1 MSDRD
6 AEAAQ
11 WFARM
16 RAPDADADRAAFEA
30 WRADPNNAEA
40 YARAEED
47 WLLTAGVAPEY
58 LAAHRKAADKPSF
71 TRTHWA
77 LAASLVLAISLA
89 FAWILLGNRGAEPI
103 VAENTTGEVV
113 LEDGTRVALMDGATI
128 DADFGKSERRV
139 ALSGGRARFTVAH
152 DAARP
157 FRVIA
162 AGSETTALGTIF
174 EVDLTG
180 REPVINLIEG
190 TVEVRAA
197 SKRLPLL
204 RLRPGQRAAV
214 AVDGPK
220 LIEPAA
226 GSEPIAMASPVV
238 AAGADSLLIADNLP
252 LGAVLDRANRI
263 NAAKIELADAS
274 LGGRPI
280 SGRFEVADA
289 GSLARKL
296 AVALDLDVEQRGD
309 GYVLKAKIKN

>member
-1 MSDRD
+1 MSDRN
-6 AEAAQ
+6 AEAAH
-11 WFARM
+11 WFAHM
-16 RAPDADADRAAFEA
+16 RGPDADADRGDFDA
-30 WRADPNNAEA
+30 WRADPENAAA
-40 YARAEED
+40 YARAEEN
-47 WLLTAGVAPEY
+47 WLITAGVAPEY
-58 LAAHRKAADKPSF
+58 LAAHRKAAGKSSF

-89 FAWILLGNRGAEPI
+89 FAWVLMGNRGAEPI

-128 DADFGKSERRV
+128 DADFSRSERRV
-139 ALSGGRARFTVAH
+139 ALSGGRARFTVAR
-152 DAARP
+152 DADRP

-190 TVEVRAA
+190 SVEVRAT
-197 SKRLPLL
+197 SKRVPPL
-204 RLRPGQRAAV
+204 RLRPGQRAMV
-214 AVDGPK
+214 AEDGPK

-226 GSEPIAMASPVV
+226 GSEPITMASPVV
-238 AAGADSLLIADNLP
+238 AAETNSLLIADNLP
-252 LGAVLDRANRI
+252 LGAVIDRANRI

-274 LGGRPI
+274 VGSGPI
-280 SGRFEVADA
+280 SGKFDVADA

-309 GYVLKAKIKN
+309 SYVLKAKIKN